1 MCLCYLSLTGFAEP
15 FYRTLVEHTPLFRGL
30 KSPNMKKLNATTKV
44 IVWFSFI
51 GIIIL
56 STLTY
61 SVIREQNFLKSG
73 FRKKVKEIESFK
85 SGGFYSV
92 IIDCVHYTDGTSTYF
107 STYSVIDEN
116 DTLIDVRVVDF
127 IDVGDSLIKFKDVML
142 IKVLKLRAVQFKEK

>member
-1 MCLCYLSLTGFAEP
+1 
-15 FYRTLVEHTPLFRGL
+15 
-30 KSPNMKKLNATTKV
+30 MKKLNATTKV

-107 STYSVIDEN
+107 STYSVID
-116 DTLIDVRVVDF
+116 VRVVDF